1 LDALCADSG
10 FTVSVLSRKSSTST
24 FPSHITVHRV
34 DDLYPE
40 DELLGAFTGRHAIV
54 CALNLQNVHQQIK
67 FIDVAVQAG
76 VKWFVP
82 AEFGGNK
89 EAAKH
94 GERLPLHEAKIQVSE
109 HLAKMEKEG
118 LSWTAVATGPF
129 IDW

>member
-1 LDALCADSG
+1 M
-10 FTVSVLSRKSSTST
+10 
-24 FPSHITVHRV
+24 
-34 DDLYPE
+34 E
-40 DELLGAFTGRHAIV
+40 AFRGRDAIV

-67 FIDVAVQAG
+67 FIDAAVQAG

-94 GERLPLHEAKIQVSE
+94 GEKLPLHEAKIDVNK
-109 HLAKMEKEG
+109 HLVKMESKG